1 VSAENNCF
9 FFVFRKH
16 TGFVFK
22 VLFLDN
28 VSNTVGSM
36 AILADPNPWLLLQ
49 SPCWQD
55 AIFGDPVYQVVSCYP
70 FWVYPS
76 QIGSHCRNPIKS
88 PLNPIKSRSPNWM
101 VAKSYTSW

>member
-1 VSAENNCF
+1 MNSKEVQKGYDIAIITGHLVGSFPLLLNIPNIVGCLMSDRHHFFVSAENNCF

-36 AILADPNPWLLLQ
+36 AILADPNP
-49 SPCWQD
+49 
-55 AIFGDPVYQVVSCYP
+55 
-70 FWVYPS
+70 
-76 QIGSHCRNPIKS
+76 
-88 PLNPIKSRSPNWM
+88 
-101 VAKSYTSW
+101 